1 MILTLKPFCHKPFE
15 LVVDFTHT
23 STENRFRV
31 WIFFSFL
38 VFLQICK
45 IWNVIIFITTRA
57 GFPSVCSSLSTV
69 CWFYNSLI
77 PSKDQKA
84 KYHIVEYILKN
95 FLWYVI
101 IIVLKKQKFMNC
113 TFIFT
118 LKISK
123 NIFEECT
130 IKKISEKY
138 PFENKKINFLLKN
151 VS

>member
-69 CWFYNSLI
+69 CWFYNSLT

-84 KYHIVEYILKN
+84 KYHIVEYTLKN

-101 IIVLKKQKFMNC
+101 IIVLKKQIHKLYLYFFSFMRLLWKFQR
-113 TFIFT
+113 IF
-118 LKISK
+118 
-123 NIFEECT
+123 
-130 IKKISEKY
+130 
-138 PFENKKINFLLKN
+138 LKN
-151 VS
+151 VLLKKLVRNTHLKIKK